1 VTIGDVIKQLFTGRY
16 KSIHEFGAELVTS
29 FNNTIAYWGD
39 DENGADVVEKGLC
52 GSVAWKFVC
61 VSVDWHSVSVD
72 CQLVPVTYR
81 RVLVVI
87 PCLLAPLVAL
97 SQGDQSQFLEV
108 FSAHLPVVRSTRR
121 GGLQTA

>member
-1 VTIGDVIKQLFTGRY
+1 MKTVLMSSRKVCVDLLRGNL
-16 KSIHEFGAELVTS
+16 
-29 FNNTIAYWGD
+29 
-39 DENGADVVEKGLC
+39 
-52 GSVAWKFVC
+52 C

-72 CQLVPVTYR
+72 CQLVPVAYR